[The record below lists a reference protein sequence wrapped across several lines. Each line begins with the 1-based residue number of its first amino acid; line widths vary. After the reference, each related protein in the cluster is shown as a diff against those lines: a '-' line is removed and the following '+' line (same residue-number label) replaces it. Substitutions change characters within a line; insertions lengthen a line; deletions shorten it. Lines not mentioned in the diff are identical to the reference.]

1 MDGSEHDNWGPEI
14 NVRRLVVKKGENSM
28 SRGLNLYIVVGRNG
42 KMARKVNMEFVH
54 GRIKL

>member
-1 MDGSEHDNWGPEI
+1 MIIGGPEI
-14 NVRRLVVKKGENSM
+14 NVRRLVVKKGEHSM

-42 KMARKVNMEFVH
+42 KIARKANMEFVH